1 LSNKHTKIVIS
12 LALLVLVIGIS
23 YLISNY
29 IQRLFYPR
37 EYSEYVGTYAAE
49 FDVPEY
55 IAYSVIKVESG
66 FDKEAVSQKG
76 ACGLMQ
82 LMPDTYLWLV
92 QTRGEKEGDILDPQ
106 ENIKYG
112 IYYLG
117 MLYDRYEDWTLALCA
132 YNAGMGNVDK
142 WLENEPFEIQ
152 FIETQYYVNKLEV
165 VIDKYKSLY
174 YR

>member
-1 LSNKHTKIVIS
+1 MSNKYTKIIIS
-12 LALLVLVIGIS
+12 LALLVLVIGVS

-29 IQRLFYPR
+29 IQRLFYPLD
-37 EYSEYVGTYAAE
+37 YSEYVEAYASE
-49 FDVPEY
+49 FGVPEY

-66 FDKEAVSQKG
+66 FDKDAVSEKG

-82 LMPDTYLWLV
+82 LMPDTYKWLAEV
-92 QTRGEKEGDILDPQ
+92 RGEEEKDIFDPKE
-106 ENIKYG
+106 NVKYG

-142 WLENEPFEIQ
+142 WLLEEPFEIR